1 VIKSRREI
9 FRLPPANL
17 GRPARLAAAERY
29 APEANKPGLKRGAF
43 SKMQNCTD
51 CGRMTDGKLDG
62 RTVCDDCR
70 QKRNE
75 SQDERRRE
83 GDEKHGK

>member
-1 VIKSRREI
+1 
-9 FRLPPANL
+9 
-17 GRPARLAAAERY
+17 
-29 APEANKPGLKRGAF
+29 
-43 SKMQNCTD
+43 MQNCTD

-62 RTVCDDCR
+62 RIVCDDCR